1 MSSKLRSNAFYMTLT
16 PTVQSTTRSQYGKMM
31 SDFSTQLRTPV
42 RLNPAKKWRATLAN
56 IFIPLDTKF
65 LNHGIYKHHWFQYI
79 WCEAKQDGI
88 FEEKHYFLNTNEW
101 DDVTEFVKEF
111 NRNRIIG
118 HDISLCKVEI
128 PIELG
133 ITANEFI
140 YIRFNQDIA
149 KGSTVGFRLHG
160 RVGYKL
166 LGINTAQF
174 KGSIF
179 NSFLN
184 ETPVDN
190 IPYTITVND
199 DDDTMDILFTPTDDK
214 IMKNTTTTSKFKYV
228 RHREEDGSRMIDIEC
243 SIIESNKIAGISGRT
258 LRCVVDN
265 LLDGI
270 TEVSESRQDMYLPIE
285 LHEFSY
291 IRCRLLHHGTL
302 VPLEYKYESVV
313 GRPYIVLKIA
323 PQ

>member
-1 MSSKLRSNAFYMTLT
+1 MNSTLRSNVFYTTLT

-65 LNHGIYKHHWFQYI
+65 LNHGIYKHHWFHYI

-88 FEEKHYFLNTNEW
+88 FEEKQYFLNTNEW
-101 DDVTEFVKEF
+101 DDVKEFVKEF

-140 YIRFNQDIA
+140 YIHFNQDIA
-149 KGSTVGFRLHG
+149 KGSTVGFRFHG

-166 LGINTAQF
+166 LDINTAQF

-179 NSFLN
+179 NGFLN

-214 IMKNTTTTSKFKYV
+214 IMKNTTATSKFKFI

-265 LLDGI
+265 LLDGS
-270 TEVSESRQDMYLPIE
+270 TEVSESRQDMYLPI
-285 LHEFSY
+285 
-291 IRCRLLHHGTL
+291 
-302 VPLEYKYESVV
+302 V
-313 GRPYIVLKIA
+313 
-323 PQ
+323 